1 MINLAR
7 NYNSGPVTMND
18 IVKRERVSKKY
29 MEQIVYQLMTAGLVK
44 SVRGP
49 KGGYVM
55 TRSPEKVRLIDLYN
69 ILEGQLVL
77 VPCLAEPKSCELVK
91 TCVAREMWK
100 SMQANMDMTMKKK
113 TLTSL
118 AKGNHK

>member
-7 NYNSGPVTMND
+7 AYNNGPVAMND
-18 IVKRERVSKKY
+18 IVKREKVSKKY

-49 KGGYVM
+49 KGGYVL
-55 TRSPEKVRLIDLYN
+55 TRSPDKVTLIDLYN
-69 ILEGQLVL
+69 ILEGHQVL
-77 VPCLAEPKSCELVK
+77 VPCLAEPRSCELVK
-91 TCVAREMWK
+91 TCAAREMWK
-100 SMQANMDMTMKKK
+100 SMQADMDMTMKKK